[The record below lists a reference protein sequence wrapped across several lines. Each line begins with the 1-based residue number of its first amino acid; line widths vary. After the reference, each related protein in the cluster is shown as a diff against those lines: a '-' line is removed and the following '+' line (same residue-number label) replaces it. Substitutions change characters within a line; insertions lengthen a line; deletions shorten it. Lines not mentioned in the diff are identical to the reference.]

1 MRFSDFR
8 IVESKQKTIVEF
20 VQNPELVKPEQ
31 MDMDQLLDFIDS
43 QSDDADPKLLQI
55 VTKGLDKLKVYFKN
69 KVAKVNPDALNNQP
83 ANETLADAID
93 TQINDVN
100 FMREQVKQAGGD
112 PDDEKALE
120 FARNL
125 AKMLLPKGAQIGH
138 ESLNKI
144 KAEIEQ
150 LYAPLSKKITDGGSV
165 FAPEVDV
172 DIEDDDEEL
181 NEYAQE
187 MQIKRSELTKTG
199 KAVADA
205 IADMANAVME
215 KAGREEAIG
224 DAEEELKR
232 IREFLKRCVTDPF
245 IDFDQLIK
253 QTHGTIEQE
262 FAKKGSDFMDVY
274 NNFENILGRTI
285 DKSGAGAW
293 GPGELGLL
301 MLSNPV
307 KKGTK
312 GDIMTV
318 SNLQVEVKA
327 SKKAASGARL
337 NVEQA
342 TKGNL
347 TRDYNE
353 VLKKYF
359 GDNIYVGD
367 KEMKVDHQT
376 PKGQLNFTIKGF
388 DILNSWVEEKVKE
401 GNWSTAKSVNFL
413 IDSVNIPMKNYL
425 GTKGYDKSIK
435 QAMSKVV
442 DSKGQFSFKSFQI
455 EYTKLLFALYKS
467 EMLDCILVINPIM
480 GTFLVMNDP
489 SDVDNAVKRGLVISG
504 GIDFKDK
511 QSTKSPQ
518 VGVGAVQSI

>member
-1 MRFSDFR
+1 MRYSDFKTA
-8 IVESKQKTIVEF
+8 EFKQKKIVEF
-20 VQNPELVKPEQ
+20 VQNPDLAKPDQ
-31 MDMDQLLDFIDS
+31 MDMDQILDFIDT
-43 QSDDADPKLLQI
+43 QSDNADPKLLQI

-69 KVAKVNPDALNNQP
+69 KVEKVNPDALNNQP

-112 PDDEKALE
+112 PDDVKALE
-120 FARNL
+120 FARQL

-150 LYAPLSKKITDGGSV
+150 LYAPLAKKITDGGSV
-165 FAPEVDV
+165 FAPVVSGTKSDA
-172 DIEDDDEEL
+172 
-181 NEYAQE
+181 YTQE
-187 MQIKRSELTKTG
+187 MAIKRSELSKTG
-199 KAVADA
+199 EAVANT

-215 KAGREEAIG
+215 KAGREEAIS
-224 DAEEELKR
+224 DAEQELTR
-232 IREFLKRCVTDPF
+232 IREFLKRCINDPF
-245 IDFDQLIK
+245 IDFDDLIR

-262 FAKKGSDFMDVY
+262 FAKKGSEYMDVY

-327 SKKAASGARL
+327 SKKATAGARL

-347 TRDYNE
+347 TKDYNE

-359 GDNIYVGD
+359 GNTIYVGD

-376 PKGQLNFTIKGF
+376 PKGQVNFTIKGF
-388 DILNSWVEEKVKE
+388 DILNSWVDEKSKE
-401 GNWSTAKSVNFL
+401 DEWSKAQSVNFL
-413 IDSVNIPMKNYL
+413 INSVNIPMKNYV
-425 GTKGYDKSIK
+425 GTKDYDTSIK

-442 DSKGQFSFKSFQI
+442 DSKGRFDFKSFQI
-455 EYTKLLFALYKS
+455 EFTKLLFALYKS
-467 EMLDCILVINPIM
+467 EMLDCILVINPII

-489 SDVDNAVKRGLVISG
+489 ADIDDAVKRGLVISG

>member
-1 MRFSDFR
+1 MRYKD
-8 IVESKQKTIVEF
+8 IKIAESKQNKIVEF
-20 VQNPELVKPEQ
+20 VQNPDLAKPEQ
-31 MDMDQLLDFIDS
+31 MDMNQILDFIDT
-43 QSDDADPKLLQI
+43 QSDNADPKLLQI
-55 VTKGLDKLKVYFKN
+55 VTKGLDKLKGYFKN
-69 KVAKVNPDALNNQP
+69 KVEKVNPDALKDQP
-83 ANETLADAID
+83 TNETLADAID

-150 LYAPLSKKITDGGSV
+150 LYAPLAKKIVDGGSV
-165 FAPEVDV
+165 FAPVV
-172 DIEDDDEEL
+172 SEDDDDDA
-181 NEYAQE
+181 YAAE
-187 MQIKRSELTKTG
+187 MQVKRAELSKTG
-199 KAVADA
+199 QAVANS
-205 IADMANAVME
+205 IADMANAVIE
-215 KAGREEAIG
+215 KAGREEAIK
-224 DAEEELKR
+224 DAEVELKR

-262 FAKKGSDFMDVY
+262 FAKKGKEYLDVY
-274 NNFENILGRTI
+274 NIFENILGRTI

-318 SNLQVEVKA
+318 ANLQVEVKA
-327 SKKAASGARL
+327 SKKATAGARL

-347 TRDYNE
+347 TKDYNE
-353 VLKKYF
+353 VLRKYF
-359 GDNIYVGD
+359 GDSIYVGD
-367 KEMKVDHQT
+367 KEMQVNHQT

-388 DILNSWVEEKVKE
+388 DILNSWVDEKIKDGE
-401 GNWSTAKSVNFL
+401 WSKAQSIQFL
-413 IDSVNIPMKNYL
+413 VDSVNIPMKNYV
-425 GTKGYDKSIK
+425 GTKGYDSSIK

-442 DSKGQFSFKSFQI
+442 DSTGKFAFKSFQI
-455 EYTKLLFALYKS
+455 EFTKLMFALYKA
-467 EMLDCILVINPIM
+467 EMLDCILVINPII

-489 SDVDNAVKRGLVISG
+489 ADVDDAVKRGLVISG